1 VASLGVA
8 LPKIKRSS
16 TKRRWWMVGEDLEIF
31 RPLMFPAA
39 SSLNKSLDKTS
50 APKMNKKRERGS
62 PCLRPLEGEKKSKRT
77 AIDEDG
83 ERRGGDANSN
93 PVNPRGVKP

>member
-1 VASLGVA
+1 MQVASLGVA

-16 TKRRWWMVGEDLEIF
+16 ANRRWCMAGEDFEIS

-50 APKMNKKRERGS
+50 APKMNKKGERGS
-62 PCLRPLEGEKKSKRT
+62 PCLRPIVGGKESKRT
-77 AIDEDG
+77 AIDKDG
-83 ERRGGDANSN
+83 ERG
-93 PVNPRGVKP
+93 